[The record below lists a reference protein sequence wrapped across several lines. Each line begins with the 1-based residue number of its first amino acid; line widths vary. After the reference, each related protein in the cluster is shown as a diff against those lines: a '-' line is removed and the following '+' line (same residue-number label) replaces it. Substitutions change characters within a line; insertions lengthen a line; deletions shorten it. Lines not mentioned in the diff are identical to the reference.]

1 MPAIQGTQSTAAG
14 ATTANVLAG
23 SLYEFAPW
31 DAFVEF
37 GVVAEAAGESRVTI
51 STGQQVVLEESP
63 VSRAARVPIYPD
75 DYTVTD
81 VVAAGERIVIKHRN
95 TGAGANTLFWAI
107 KLTPQ

>member
-14 ATTANVLAG
+14 GTTANVLAG

-63 VSRAARVPIYPD
+63 VSRAARIPIYPD